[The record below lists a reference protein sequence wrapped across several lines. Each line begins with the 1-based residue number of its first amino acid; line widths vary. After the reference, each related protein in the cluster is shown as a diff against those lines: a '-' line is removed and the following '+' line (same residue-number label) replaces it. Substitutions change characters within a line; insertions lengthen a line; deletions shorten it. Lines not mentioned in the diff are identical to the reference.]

1 MMVSL
6 LESVQAFAC
15 ESEVQEHQIEDEFR
29 MAMGAFNFHGKL
41 GNEGKA
47 ILRSLMYEK
56 EQLEE
61 DVDD

>member
-1 MMVSL
+1 MIQN
-6 LESVQAFAC
+6 SVEKYTNFK
-15 ESEVQEHQIEDEFR
+15 R
-29 MAMGAFNFHGKL
+29 AMNYFHGKL